1 MSTIKA
7 NRWAWIISS
16 VAMAGAGLIL
26 AFLLVFT
33 TQNGER
39 FEAQYHWLLLAN
51 IALATLLALVILL
64 AITRL
69 VLRLRQRKFGSR
81 LLLKLAGIFGL
92 VGVVPGL
99 LIYGVSYQ
107 FVSRSIETWFDLRVE
122 RALDAGLNLGRST
135 LDTLSLDLA
144 NKARVAAHRLSGPP
158 ELGAPMVTTTGV
170 IELERLRE
178 QLGAQSVSIVNDSG
192 KVDVSAGSDGVRTLR
207 PERIPQAWRQEAQ
220 QRGAMA
226 VVEGLDE
233 RADEPS
239 EPNSPHQ
246 PEVARAG
253 KNASAR
259 REATRNDS
267 SSIGLNFSAARIVA
281 LAWMPD
287 PSFSLQSRNRFLLV
301 VQGMEPGLVRNALDV
316 QSAYR
321 EYQQRSLGREGL
333 KRMYIGTLT
342 LALIL
347 AVFGAFLLAAIL
359 GQQLARPLLLLA
371 EGVGE
376 VARGDLRPKAIFASG
391 DELGGLT
398 RSFAAMTQ
406 QLADARTLAD
416 RSVQELDS
424 ARAHLQTI
432 LDNLT
437 AGVIVFDALGR
448 IDMVNPGATR
458 ILRLPLSA
466 YRGRAL
472 GDLPELSDFAERLRL
487 RFELNATDPTPGER
501 QQWQEAFELSLPHF
515 ADPLPLL
522 VRGAELPPDERLIV
536 FDDLSEIVSSQ
547 RAQAW
552 GEVARR
558 VAHEIKNPLTPI
570 QLSAE
575 RLQHK
580 LDSKLEGA
588 DRQLLER
595 SVGTIVNQVQALK
608 TLINEFRDYARMPN
622 AKLMPLQLNTLV
634 TDVTGLYGQALESGL
649 LVLQLGESLPD
660 ILGDATQLRQVV
672 HNLVQNAMDALH
684 EHPPAHGRIP
694 CVTVRTD
701 AARHEDGR
709 IRAVRLRVQDNGP
722 GFPEKILKRAFEP
735 YITTKT
741 KGTGLGLAV
750 VKKIADEHGA
760 LIRIR
765 NLHAEA
771 ASDPLKSADQGYP
784 AAHQTLIGAQVSI
797 SFSKLS
803 SQNDEAESH
812 L

>member
-7 NRWAWIISS
+7 NRWAWVISG

-26 AFLLVFT
+26 AFLLVFS
-33 TQNGER
+33 TQNSER
-39 FEAQYHWLLLAN
+39 FETHYHWLLLAN
-51 IALATLLALVILL
+51 VALAALLILVIVLALMRLL
-64 AITRL
+64 
-69 VLRLRQRKFGSR
+69 LRLRSRKFGSR
-81 LLLKLAGIFGL
+81 LLFKLAGIFGL
-92 VGVVPGL
+92 VGVLPGL

-144 NKARVAAHRLSGPP
+144 NKARVAAHRLSTPADTGLATGTLP
-158 ELGAPMVTTTGV
+158 ATGV

-178 QLGAQSVSIVNDSG
+178 QLGAQSVSVISDAG
-192 KVDVSAGSDGVRTLR
+192 KVEITAGGDGSRGLIPDRISA
-207 PERIPQAWRQEAQ
+207 AWRLEAQ

-233 RADEPS
+233 RAEDLNDISPS
-239 EPNSPHQ
+239 
-246 PEVARAG
+246 AG
-253 KNASAR
+253 GNGQGKPGRSNKGGTTAPS
-259 REATRNDS
+259 
-267 SSIGLNFSAARIVA
+267 GLNFSAARIVA

-287 PSFSLQSRNRFLLV
+287 TSFSLQSRNRFLLV
-301 VQGMEPGLVRNALDV
+301 VQALEPGLVRNALDV
-316 QSAYR
+316 QAAYR

-347 AVFGAFLLAAIL
+347 AVFGAFLIAAIL

-376 VARGDLRPKAIFASG
+376 VARGDLRPKAFFTSG

-416 RSVQELDS
+416 RSVHELDS

-466 YRGRAL
+466 YKGRAL
-472 GDLPELSDFAERLRL
+472 DDLPELSDFAQRLRQ

-552 GEVARR
+552 SEVARR

-580 LDSKLEGA
+580 LDAKLEGA
-588 DRQLLER
+588 DRLLLDK
-595 SVGTIVNQVQALK
+595 SVATIVNQVQALK
-608 TLINEFRDYARMPN
+608 TLINEFRDYARLPD
-622 AKLMPLQLNTLV
+622 AKLQPLQLNTLV
-634 TDVTGLYGQALESGL
+634 TDVTGLYGQELESGL
-649 LVLQLGESLPD
+649 LQLQLSDGLPD
-660 ILGDATQLRQVV
+660 ILGDSTLLRQVI

-684 EHPPAHGRIP
+684 DHPPVEGAA
-694 CVTVRTD
+694 CVIVRTD
-701 AARHEDGR
+701 AARHDDGR

-735 YITTKT
+735 YITTKA

-750 VKKIADEHGA
+750 VKKIADEHQA
-760 LIRIR
+760 LIRVR
-765 NLHAEA
+765 NLHADA
-771 ASDPLKSADQGYP
+771 AGHRIKSADQGYP
-784 AAHQTLIGAQVSI
+784 AADASLIGAQVSI

-803 SQNDEAESH
+803 SQNDEAGSH

>member
-7 NRWAWIISS
+7 NRWAWVISS

-26 AFLLVFT
+26 TFLLVFA

-39 FEAQYHWLLLAN
+39 FETHYHWLLLAN
-51 IALATLLALVILL
+51 IALATLLALVIVL
-64 AITRL
+64 ALMRL
-69 VLRLRQRKFGSR
+69 VLRLRQRRFGSR

-92 VGVVPGL
+92 VGVLPGL

-135 LDTLSLDLA
+135 LDTLSQDLA
-144 NKARVAAHRLSGPP
+144 NKARVAAHRLSSPIDQ
-158 ELGAPMVTTTGV
+158 GAPGVLPATGV

-178 QLGAQSVSIVNDSG
+178 QLGAQAVSIVNDSG
-192 KVDVSAGSDGVRTLR
+192 QVDLSAGSDGSHGLR
-207 PERIPQAWRQEAQ
+207 PERIPQAWRLEAQ

-233 RADEPS
+233 RAEDPADE
-239 EPNSPHQ
+239 
-246 PEVARAG
+246 ARSG

-259 REATRNDS
+259 RQAARNDTT
-267 SSIGLNFSAARIVA
+267 SIGLNFSAARIVA

-287 PSFSLQSRNRFLLV
+287 ASFSLQSRNRFLLV
-301 VQGMEPGLVRNALDV
+301 VQGLEPGLVRNALDV

-342 LALIL
+342 LTLIL
-347 AVFGAFLLAAIL
+347 AVFGAFLLAALL

-371 EGVGE
+371 AGVGE

-398 RSFAAMTQ
+398 RSFAEMTQ

-466 YRGRAL
+466 YRGRPL
-472 GDLPELSDFAERLRL
+472 SELPELSDFAERLRL

-501 QQWQEAFELSLPHF
+501 QQWQEAFELPLPHF

-580 LDSKLEGA
+580 LASKLEGV

-608 TLINEFRDYARMPN
+608 TLINEFRDYARMPQ
-622 AKLMPLQLNTLV
+622 ARLLPLQINTLV
-634 TDVTGLYGQALESGL
+634 TDVTGLYGQELESGL
-649 LVLQLGESLPD
+649 LVLQLGEGLPD

-684 EHPPAHGRIP
+684 DHPPAGQAPR
-694 CVTVRTD
+694 VTVRTD

-765 NLHAEA
+765 NLQAEA
-771 ASDPLKSADQGYP
+771 AIDPLKSADQGYP